1 MSGRLSPL
9 DTLTK
14 VKSAAGQ
21 QFLSIM
27 GSSSQAVQSKKEKK
41 AAKEQLGKA
50 MKALSPW
57 YDEGNLVKSGKSRTI
72 GELGWLLDEHDQF
85 TADMQA
91 VEASRKSGD
100 YQRALDQAGKAKQ
113 HADGYDE
120 AKTTRAAAEVEIEA
134 VRTVISKISNPTAL
148 RTEISTKLGLEAEA
162 LRRGDPPDA
171 LLLRVRA
178 LKTDAEGLATGAG
191 SAPGKSKLEEKR
203 DAFIS
208 VLRPAVDAEDEKIR
222 KLAIQALPETDGIIR
237 DMDASALFGLR
248 VAEIRGAVN
257 PGQEEAGLPTEEARI
272 ALLQKKFD
280 QAMADLPKVV
290 KDFTAELQKN
300 KGKDFV
306 QGLQSKAGQ
315 QLKAQALAA
324 AKDQFIADYAQVETE
339 LAGLADILAP
349 APAELATA
357 VAAAKQKIIDKA
369 QYDKAAST
377 IAIMLKHIGIA
388 RDGAVAAAAKG
399 AGTLSTD
406 LAALRTDVAKAA
418 KAADKRT
425 RDAFKALSLELDQ
438 LDVIVKTNNVA
449 AFAAAGQRVA
459 AIRAAGVTA
468 APAIT
473 RFNETVDAIEA
484 VTANKAVAKE
494 FASGT
499 NEIRL
504 AVGTVV
510 AALSLF
516 ELADAQRTLNALK
529 RDADALLRRTEAL
542 GPWRTD
548 MEGQLKVL
556 SRMIDAFHK
565 LMPGTDDTTF
575 IVNYKEALDA
585 YKKPGVDVAAT
596 TKLVTEATALAYP
609 VINNLQQAGTG
620 QARTI
625 NVLEADRVVGQ
636 ANIAEKA
643 EKERLIKE
651 KHDTLKTGLEKY
663 EADIKVAAKAVNAEA
678 NGDKDELK
686 ELTLLG
692 EQARKKFQNKDEEG
706 AAAQLK
712 SIRKRLNALLT
723 TPGGVVAESVAALA
737 DVEKSWATAMA
748 ETHSLLGKIVSAANP
763 AIAAARLRPAD
774 VEKRI
779 NGLYDQL
786 QPFRSTLVR
795 SMKMVGD
802 PATPLKTR
810 KSEREY
816 ALRDV
821 RAMRAI
827 IDGNPLAMK
836 LAANPFGEAAPFTKL
851 RRFLSDLEYNALR
864 AVPPE

>member
-1 MSGRLSPL
+1 
-9 DTLTK
+9 
-14 VKSAAGQ
+14 
-21 QFLSIM
+21 
-27 GSSSQAVQSKKEKK
+27 
-41 AAKEQLGKA
+41 
-50 MKALSPW
+50 
-57 YDEGNLVKSGKSRTI
+57 
-72 GELGWLLDEHDQF
+72 
-85 TADMQA
+85 
-91 VEASRKSGD
+91 
-100 YQRALDQAGKAKQ
+100 
-113 HADGYDE
+113 
-120 AKTTRAAAEVEIEA
+120 
-134 VRTVISKISNPTAL
+134 
-148 RTEISTKLGLEAEA
+148 
-162 LRRGDPPDA
+162 
-171 LLLRVRA
+171 
-178 LKTDAEGLATGAG
+178 
-191 SAPGKSKLEEKR
+191 
-203 DAFIS
+203 
-208 VLRPAVDAEDEKIR
+208 
-222 KLAIQALPETDGIIR
+222 
-237 DMDASALFGLR
+237 
-248 VAEIRGAVN
+248 
-257 PGQEEAGLPTEEARI
+257 
-272 ALLQKKFD
+272 
-280 QAMADLPKVV
+280 
-290 KDFTAELQKN
+290 
-300 KGKDFV
+300 
-306 QGLQSKAGQ
+306 
-315 QLKAQALAA
+315 
-324 AKDQFIADYAQVETE
+324 
-339 LAGLADILAP
+339 
-349 APAELATA
+349 
-357 VAAAKQKIIDKA
+357 
-369 QYDKAAST
+369 
-377 IAIMLKHIGIA
+377 
-388 RDGAVAAAAKG
+388 
-399 AGTLSTD
+399 
-406 LAALRTDVAKAA
+406 
-418 KAADKRT
+418 
-425 RDAFKALSLELDQ
+425 
-438 LDVIVKTNNVA
+438 
-449 AFAAAGQRVA
+449 
-459 AIRAAGVTA
+459 
-468 APAIT
+468 
-473 RFNETVDAIEA
+473 
-484 VTANKAVAKE
+484 
-494 FASGT
+494 
-499 NEIRL
+499 
-504 AVGTVV
+504 
-510 AALSLF
+510 
-516 ELADAQRTLNALK
+516 
-529 RDADALLRRTEAL
+529 
-542 GPWRTD
+542 